1 VKKNKVKSAYWYKE
15 NLRKYQL
22 GILMFNIIIISV
34 AFLAFTGIL
43 SLVVEQRFF
52 YDVRNQIMEL
62 NEVID
67 KSSHNQVIQDI
78 EIEDPRITVVYYY
91 SDPKDSSVDQFIN
104 PEIIDKTTIGI
115 LDESEVTKIE
125 KITDE
130 EILKF

>member
-1 VKKNKVKSAYWYKE
+1 
-15 NLRKYQL
+15 
-22 GILMFNIIIISV
+22 
-34 AFLAFTGIL
+34 
-43 SLVVEQRFF
+43 
-52 YDVRNQIMEL
+52 MEL

-130 EILKF
+130 EILKFKQAGYFFAEVLYKSLTTSNCKLLLAIDSPGSGKFIS